1 MIPAVLV
8 VTPSTEFGDLV
19 CQALRD
25 SVSSVVQSYPDKDDS
40 IAFLKSH
47 PDCSFAI
54 VDVSLGDKTITDL
67 VQTLRHIKWDVNIIL
82 VAGEEDLSRFDE
94 LHPWKQLQKPFRL
107 DDLLILLGS
116 NWPTVINIQPLPV
129 KDQFGV
135 PWLLSSRNASLILN
149 ELTQKSDVREAIL
162 IRNHR
167 VWASTGHLKD
177 TVVENI
183 NQMVNHQMNFEKNYD
198 LFRYVKIDANRQEYG
213 LYAKFIVFNAILAL
227 IFDLVTPANRMRENA
242 NLLAEQLSLPLL
254 SDRDRNQHSHPNNYP
269 NHDYLAGRTLEPNF
283 VGRDNR
289 SMSLDYSIT
298 TGIESGNISYAPA
311 ISVDTGFSTR
321 ATYGWPIDD
330 LKRVVKPERINQ
342 VLRKSGGRPFE
353 PDLSSD
359 NMVAFS
365 GLMTP
370 RFEAQYL
377 QETIAEFLYKI
388 FPQLCV
394 AYGWRLWSFEINR
407 NCIQWTAEVPLNVS
421 ALEHVQIIKQI
432 TSEWLSE
439 ENSLYMNGNLSGDF
453 WAPGFLVTGGKHHYS
468 ETELFSFLRKIRL
481 ASTSLQ

>member
-25 SVSSVVQSYPDKDDS
+25 SVSSVVQSYPDKKGS
-40 IAFLKSH
+40 IAFLESC

-54 VDVSLGDKTITDL
+54 VDISLGDKVIPDL
-67 VQTLRHIKWDVNIIL
+67 VHTLRQIKWDVNIIL

-107 DDLLILLGS
+107 DDLLTLLGS
-116 NWPTVINIQPLPV
+116 NWPTVINIQSVPV
-129 KDQFGV
+129 KEEFGV

-198 LFRYVKIDANRQEYG
+198 LFRYVKIEAIRQEYG
-213 LYAKFIVFNAILAL
+213 LYAKFIVFNAILAVM
-227 IFDLVTPANRMRENA
+227 FDLVTPANRMRENA

-254 SDRDRNQHSHPNNYP
+254 SDNDRIQHPQPRNNPNL
-269 NHDYLAGRTLEPNF
+269 DYLTE
-283 VGRDNR
+283 R
-289 SMSLDYSIT
+289 SAESYIADHEHSSKYLDYSLT
-298 TGIESGNISYAPA
+298 ESVNLQYAPA
-311 ISVDTGFSTR
+311 TVINEGTTR
-321 ATYGWPIDD
+321 RTPLDWLIDEP
-330 LKRVVKPERINQ
+330 KRVVKHERLNQ
-342 VLRKSGGRPFE
+342 FLRKSNAISYDH
-353 PDLSSD
+353 DLLSE

-370 RFEAQYL
+370 RFERQNL
-377 QETIAEFLYKI
+377 QENIVGFLYKI

-407 NCIQWTAEVPLNVS
+407 NCIQWTAEVPLNLS
-421 ALEHVQIIKQI
+421 ALDHVQIIKHI

-439 ENSLYMNGNLSGDF
+439 ENSYYMDGNLSGDF

-468 ETELFSFLRKIRL
+468 EAELFSFLRKIRL
-481 ASTSLQ
+481 ASTVLQ